1 MQLKIS
7 YFLYCQ
13 KKVIFFCLFFLI
25 WYYIFIYRQKQFC
38 VIAMKRFVN
47 SKDTGAPCQRCMI
60 LRIFLGMVLFVV
72 ILGLAGGSELSYLKY
87 VTTQKVANGIM
98 IFGFIVFLFK
108 LIFWY
113 WDKKKENISE

>member
-1 MQLKIS
+1 M
-7 YFLYCQ
+7 
-13 KKVIFFCLFFLI
+13 
-25 WYYIFIYRQKQFC
+25 
-38 VIAMKRFVN
+38 AMKRFVN

-98 IFGFIVFLFK
+98 IFGFFVFLFK